1 MPTAIEAVV
10 AAVAMFI
17 GSTVLSTV
25 GFGIGMTAIPILL
38 FVLEPQTVIVVL
50 NTVSIPLFA
59 LIVYQNRA
67 ELPKRSVLPWA
78 VAGMIGVPVGVII
91 LRDADATL
99 LKIAITVV
107 IIALTTRRGVE
118 RQDAHPKGHDLG
130 TRDRVHSRGDAERA
144 GHRRAANRALRA
156 SPRLGPQHGQGSLVA
171 LLPVRRSGRSGRI
184 RVRGTANN
192 WSGCG

>member
-10 AAVAMFI
+10 AAAAMFI

-25 GFGIGMTAIPILL
+25 GFGIGMTSIPLLL

-50 NTVSIPLFA
+50 NAVSIPLFA

-78 VAGMIGVPVGVII
+78 VAGIIGVPVGVII

-99 LKIAITVV
+99 LKISITVA
-107 IIALTTRRGVE
+107 IIALTISSWHRTSRLPSQRA
-118 RQDAHPKGHDLG
+118 RS
-130 TRDRVHSRGDAERA
+130 RDSR
-144 GHRRAANRALRA
+144 
-156 SPRLGPQHGQGSLVA
+156 S
-171 LLPVRRSGRSGRI
+171 RS
-184 RVRGTANN
+184 
-192 WSGCG
+192 